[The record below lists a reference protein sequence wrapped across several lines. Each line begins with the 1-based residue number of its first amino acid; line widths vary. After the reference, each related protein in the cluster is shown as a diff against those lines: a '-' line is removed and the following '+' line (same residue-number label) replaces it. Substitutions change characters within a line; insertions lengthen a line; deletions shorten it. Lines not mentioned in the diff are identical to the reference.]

1 MLDIAGAFNIRHLE
15 YKLLQQTDNQ
25 QRLLLIDKLASH
37 YAFTNI
43 RKAQKL
49 LAEQRKILDRYD
61 FPDLLL
67 NYHLNTAIVENQLY
81 NYYLA
86 EIHFLKAIELLDE
99 RGGIKQQAEAYID
112 YAGTCMN
119 LAKMEPATKLLRR
132 AGKQL
137 TAFPDERLQARLV
150 CREGYLN
157 LHYSNFSKATELFLE
172 ADKAITTLG
181 DDLDIKD
188 YYFLTLIHSGLGKI
202 YERNTER
209 EQSVRAYLN
218 VVHMCE
224 SMEMR
229 SRLSW
234 HYLNVGVGYMA
245 LNEEENAEAYFKKA
259 INITDDV
266 SQYARASAYANL
278 GHCYFQ
284 KKLYN
289 EALELYQR
297 AEVLYKEKSPRD
309 FYNFSILESWKAQ
322 LYAET
327 NRRRRAMKHFAA
339 AYAYAEII
347 EDYRQLSDVC
357 KNISTF
363 YADIGDYKSAYEY
376 LVEHD
381 KMEELYI
388 EQVNKRQRLEL
399 EVKYE
404 AEKRQREA
412 ELLRLQST
420 KLQLKAL
427 RAQMNPH
434 FMFNALNSIQNYI
447 TSNEVTFAAKYL
459 SKFARL
465 MRQALEYS
473 DKEIISLEEEVEF
486 LKDYL
491 LINAKLRFEDKLEYK
506 VIMDDDIEEDIFGV
520 PTMIIQPYVE
530 NAIEHGLRPKNKG
543 LIKIHFQLYDEHTIC
558 CVVEDNGIGRD
569 RARKLQEKDPN
580 YENHKSRG
588 TNITERRLDILHRST
603 GEEVYIQTI
612 DMKDEASQEA
622 LGTRV
627 EIKIPIIEMQI
638 KSNGIA

>member
-15 YKLLQQTDNQ
+15 YKLLQQKDTQ
-25 QRLLLIDKLASH
+25 QRVLLIDKLASH

-49 LAEQRKILDRYD
+49 LAEQQKILDRFDY
-61 FPDLLL
+61 PDLLL
-67 NYHLNTAIVENQLY
+67 NFHLNTAIVENQLY

-86 EIHFLKAIELLDE
+86 EIHFLKAIEILEE
-99 RGGIKQQAEAYID
+99 RGGVKQQAETYID

-119 LAKMEPATKLLRR
+119 LGKMEPATKLLRR
-132 AGKQL
+132 AAKQL
-137 TAFPDERLQARLV
+137 TAFPDERLQARLI

-157 LHYSNFSKATELFLE
+157 LHYANFSKATELLLE
-172 ADKAITTLG
+172 ADKAITTFRQN
-181 DDLDIKD
+181 LDIKD

-202 YERNTER
+202 YEQNNER
-209 EQSVRAYLN
+209 EQSVRAYLR

-224 SMEMR
+224 TMEMR

-259 INITDDV
+259 INITDDI

-284 KKLYN
+284 KKMYN
-289 EALELYQR
+289 QALELYLR
-297 AEVLYKEKSPRD
+297 AELLYKEKSPRD

-347 EDYRQLSDVC
+347 EDYRQLADVC
-357 KNISTF
+357 KNIATF
-363 YADIGDYKSAYEY
+363 YADIGDFKNAYEY
-376 LVEHD
+376 LAEHD

-404 AEKRQREA
+404 AEKKQRET
-412 ELLRLQST
+412 ELLRLQAT

-434 FMFNALNSIQNYI
+434 FMFNALNSIQHYI
-447 TSNEVTFAAKYL
+447 TSNDVTFAAKYL

-491 LINAKLRFEDKLEYK
+491 LINAKLRFEDKLEYEVK
-506 VIMDDDIEEDIFGV
+506 VDDDIEEDIFGV

-530 NAIEHGLRPKNKG
+530 NAIEHGLRHKQKG
-543 LIKIHFQLYDEHTIC
+543 LIKIHFKLLNEHTILC
-558 CVVEDNGIGRD
+558 IVEDNGIGRE

-580 YENHKSRG
+580 YDNHKSKG
-588 TNITERRLDILHRST
+588 TNITEKRLEILHQSS
-603 GEEVYIQTI
+603 GEEVFVNTI
-612 DMKDEASQEA
+612 DLKDSTTGEP

-627 EIKIPIIEMQI
+627 NIQIPIIEMQM
-638 KSNGIA
+638 K